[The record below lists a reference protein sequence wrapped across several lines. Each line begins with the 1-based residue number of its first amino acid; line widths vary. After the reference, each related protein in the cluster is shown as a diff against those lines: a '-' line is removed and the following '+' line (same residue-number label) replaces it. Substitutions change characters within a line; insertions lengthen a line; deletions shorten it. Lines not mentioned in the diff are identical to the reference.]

1 MPWIIYV
8 IIGFVVLILVPMSV
22 KIVAGYERGVIFRL
36 GRLIGAKGPG
46 LFLIIPFIDRVAKV
60 DLRAVTMDIPSVE
73 VVTRDN
79 VNVQAD
85 VTVKFKVIDP
95 VAATI
100 KVLDHIQKTSEVSQA
115 AFRNLL
121 IQSARNELVPL
132 DKVSKTL
139 QWSIDKETRTWGVEV
154 IEVELKKM
162 AFT

>member
-1 MPWIIYV
+1 
-8 IIGFVVLILVPMSV
+8 
-22 KIVAGYERGVIFRL
+22 
-36 GRLIGAKGPG
+36 
-46 LFLIIPFIDRVAKV
+46 
-60 DLRAVTMDIPSVE
+60 
-73 VVTRDN
+73 

-162 AFT
+162 TFT